1 MLRHR
6 QHLHTYVLG
15 SVRAHTVR
23 YQAWGGLVIIT
34 MVNLV
39 CHMLYSI
46 PAAFFPLEAS
56 VHGMSSDG
64 VGAHFALFAVVII
77 FLAPWAVVHMKAN
90 GAIATYRLG
99 LLLISC
105 ATIAFSPAIL
115 FSKWW
120 EPLFAWWSNAMRIL
134 QGAGAAM
141 EEASAYVVIVHL
153 APPEHVSLFA
163 GLVEVSTGLGYM
175 AGTPLGGLLYA
186 LGGFAAP
193 FIFLGSLL
201 LMVTPLLRCLPVR
214 NTDAGDEE
222 QDETFLE
229 QAAKNGEANG
239 QGSSLGSGNRALL
252 ARHPELIVLAVVCVL
267 ANSDYAFLEPTLG
280 TYAIEVGAI
289 AVSAAAAADAADG
302 RDDDG
307 SGTEAAQIGV
317 LYLAA
322 SLAYTAACPVAGW
335 LAGRTGRPLAM
346 ISVGL
351 AFQACGLVLLGT
363 LPPIFG
369 LRSLGR
375 MRLALSTLG
384 VGEAMSM
391 TPMLEVMVFVCA
403 RADSTCSTSE
413 SHTTAEGKSGD
424 VGGSA
429 EGQDDADG
437 ASGAPGAP
445 IQTLRIQEGHAEAV
459 GGLLS
464 CAFALGQVIGPVM
477 GASLSSRLGMPAACG
492 IHAALLACCSVAVCG
507 LPIWQARRRRWRNLR
522 SSAPHTAN
530 DLELQPVPVLYN

>member
-1 MLRHR
+1 M
-6 QHLHTYVLG
+6 
-15 SVRAHTVR
+15 R
-23 YQAWGGLVIIT
+23 YQAWGGLFIIT
-34 MVNLV
+34 TVNLV

-56 VHGMSSDG
+56 KHGMSNDG

-77 FLAPWAVVHMKAN
+77 FLAPCAVVHMKVN

-105 ATIAFSPAIL
+105 STIAFAPAII

-120 EPLFAWWSNAMRIL
+120 ELLFAWWSNGMRVL

-141 EEASAYVVIVHL
+141 EEASAYVVIVQL

-175 AGTPLGGLLYA
+175 VGTPLGGLLYA

-193 FIFLGSLL
+193 FVFLGGLL
-201 LMVTPLLRCLPVR
+201 LMVTPLLRCLPVHK
-214 NTDAGDEE
+214 TDAGDQE
-222 QDETFLE
+222 QDETSLE
-229 QAAKNGEANG
+229 QEAMNGEASG
-239 QGSSLGSGNRALL
+239 QSSPLGSESRALL
-252 ARHPELIVLAVVCVL
+252 ARHPQLMVLAVVCVI

-280 TYAIEVGAI
+280 TYAIGIGAI
-289 AVSAAAAADAADG
+289 AVSATDAADAADG

-307 SGTEAAQIGV
+307 SGTEAAQIGM

-335 LAGRTGRPLAM
+335 LAGRTGRPLSM
-346 ISVGL
+346 ISLGL
-351 AFQACGLVLLGT
+351 AFQACGLVLLGV

-369 LRSLGR
+369 LNYLGR
-375 MRLALSTLG
+375 MRLALVALG

-391 TPMLEVMVFVCA
+391 TPMLEVMVRVCVLP
-403 RADSTCSTSE
+403 DSTSE
-413 SHTTAEGKSGD
+413 RHTRAECKCGD
-424 VGGSA
+424 VG
-429 EGQDDADG
+429 EGADG
-437 ASGAPGAP
+437 HEEADSSTGAPGAP
-445 IQTLRIQEGHAEAV
+445 PQTLRVQEGHAEAV

-492 IHAALLACCSVAVCG
+492 SQAALLACCSVAVCG
-507 LPIWQARRRRWRNLR
+507 LPMWQAQLRRWWSLR
-522 SSAPHTAN
+522 SSAPHTAD
-530 DLELQPVPVLYN
+530 DLELRPVPVLYN